1 MKQYIMAL
9 DQGTTSSR
17 CILFNRK
24 GQPVSMAQREF
35 EQIYPKAG
43 WVEQNPRE
51 IWSSQASVATEAM
64 GRLGI
69 SVEELAGIGI
79 TNQRETTIVW
89 DKTTGKPIYNAIVW
103 QCRRTADRIKQLEAD
118 GMAEYIREHTG
129 LVPDAYFSASK
140 LAWIL
145 EHVDGARE
153 RARKGE
159 LLFGTVDTWL
169 IWNLTKGAVFVT
181 DYTNASRTML
191 FDIHKLCWDKKIL
204 DYFDI
209 PEGMLP
215 QVKPS
220 SSIYGYTK
228 ASVLGGEVPIAGAA
242 GDQQAALFGQCCFE
256 RGMVKNTYGTG
267 SFILM
272 NTGREA
278 VVSGH
283 GLLTTIAASLSDKV
297 DYALEGSVFVAG
309 AAIQWLRDEMRLV
322 EDAAV
327 TERLAQSVPDS
338 NGVYVVPAFTGLGAP
353 YWNPYARG
361 AVFGITRGCSKA
373 HFVRAALEAIVYETN
388 DVIYAMEE
396 DLGQPLA
403 SLKVDG
409 GASANNFLLQFQS
422 DITKTEVER
431 PECVETTALGA
442 AYLAGLATGF
452 FQSLSDIQENWCL
465 DRAFSPKMEESLRKE
480 KLDGWKKAV
489 KCALMWTE

>member
-373 HFVRAALEAIVYETN
+373 HFVRAALEAIAYETN

-489 KCALMWTE
+489 RCALMWTE

>member
-89 DKTTGKPIYNAIVW
+89 DKATGKPIYNAIVW

-118 GMAEYIREHTG
+118 GMAEYIKEHTG

-145 EHVDGARE
+145 EHVDGAKE

-272 NTGREA
+272 NTGKEA

-373 HFVRAALEAIVYETN
+373 HFVRAALEAIAYETN

-422 DITKTEVER
+422 DITKTKVER

-465 DRAFSPKMEESLRKE
+465 NRVFSPKMEESLRKE

>member
-209 PEGMLP
+209 PECMLP

-220 SSIYGYTK
+220 SAIYGYTN

-242 GDQQAALFGQCCFE
+242 GDQQAALFGQCCFQ

-272 NTGREA
+272 NTGKEA

-283 GLLTTIAASLSDKV
+283 GLLTTIAASLDDKV

-327 TERLAQSVPDS
+327 TEQLAQSVPDS

-373 HFVRAALEAIVYETN
+373 HFVRAALEAIAYETN

-452 FQSLSDIQENWCL
+452 FQSLSEIQENWCL